1 MKKFILLAFICLSLS
16 NLFAQKGDSKIFFKV
31 FGNYALPTSGSYRTS
46 SYTSSVVNNN
56 YTFNTVKDGL
66 GMGLR
71 AGIGVGIVLNDF
83 INVGLDAENYFG
95 PAINSS
101 NLYYYDNQ
109 AGLVTINNASVD
121 YQAKIVMIGPNITFK
136 ALSQPNFFI
145 YNRLTIKVGLTTK
158 VTEKTNNEYNERFIE
173 DVNLNPNPT
182 DHITNFKQDFEYQG
196 GIPFGF
202 SAALGFQ
209 IKLTDKIRFFTE
221 VEFTQLTYNP
231 KKKVMTLWVNNDGTT
246 VDLSTLDKIQVE
258 TEYKKNYTIL
268 DGQTDNNAPQPQ
280 PTLRMPFSSIGL
292 GIGLIYRM

>member
-1 MKKFILLAFICLSLS
+1 MKKYLILALICLPLS
-16 NLFAQKGDSKIFFKV
+16 SMHAQKGDSKLFLKV
-31 FGNYALPTSGSYRTS
+31 YGNYALPTSGSYRTT

-71 AGIGVGIVLNDF
+71 AGVGIGIVLNDF
-83 INVGLDAENYFG
+83 INLGFDVENYFG
-95 PAINSS
+95 PSIKSN

-109 AGLVTINNASVD
+109 AGLVQITNTSVD
-121 YQAKIVMIGPNITFK
+121 YKASIAMIGPNITFK

-145 YNRLTIKVGLTTK
+145 YNRLAIKIGVMTK
-158 VTEKTNNEYNERFIE
+158 VTEKTNNEYNERYVE
-173 DVNLNPNPT
+173 DANINPNPT

-209 IKLTDKIRFFTE
+209 IKMTDKIRFFTE

-246 VDLSTLDKIQVE
+246 VDLSTIDKIQVE
-258 TEYKKNYTIL
+258 TEYKKSYTIV
-268 DGQTDNNAPQPQ
+268 DGQTNTNAPNPQ
-280 PTLRMPFSSIGL
+280 PTLRMPYSSIGL
-292 GIGLIYRM
+292 GIGLIYRL

>member
-1 MKKFILLAFICLSLS
+1 MKKYLFLAFTCLSLS
-16 NLFAQKGDSKIFFKV
+16 NLHAQKGDSKLFVKV
-31 FGNYALPTSGSYRTS
+31 YGNYALPTSASYRST
-46 SYTSSVVNNN
+46 SYTSTIVNNN

-71 AGIGVGIVLNDF
+71 AGVGVGMVLNDF

-95 PAINSS
+95 PAIKSN
-101 NLYYYDNQ
+101 NLYSYDNLD
-109 AGLVTINNASVD
+109 GHVYITNTGVD
-121 YQAKIVMIGPNITFK
+121 YQAKIVMVSPNITFK

-145 YNRLTIKVGLTTK
+145 YNRLAIKVGVTTK
-158 VTEKTNNEYNERFIE
+158 VTEKTNSEYNDRYAE
-173 DVNLNPNPT
+173 DPNTNPTPT

-209 IKLTDKIRFFTE
+209 IKLTDKLRFFTE

-246 VDLSTLDKIQVE
+246 VDLSTIDKIQVE

-268 DGQTDNNAPQPQ
+268 DGQTDNNAPQPA

>member
-1 MKKFILLAFICLSLS
+1 MKKFLFLAFTCLSLS
-16 NLFAQKGDSKIFFKV
+16 SLHAQKGDSKIFVKV
-31 FGNYALPTSGSYRTS
+31 YGNYALPTSGSYRNT

-66 GMGLR
+66 GMGVR
-71 AGIGVGIVLNDF
+71 AGVGVGMVLNDF

-95 PAINSS
+95 PAIKSS

-109 AGLVTINNASVD
+109 AGLVTIDNTSVD

-145 YNRLTIKVGLTTK
+145 YNRLTIKVGVATK
-158 VTEKTNNEYNERFIE
+158 VTENTNNEYNERYID
-173 DVNLNPNPT
+173 DVNVNPNPT
-182 DHITNFKQDFEYQG
+182 DHITTFKQNFEYQG

-231 KKKVMTLWVNNDGTT
+231 KKKVMTLWVNSDGTT

-268 DGQTDNNAPQPQ
+268 DGQTDTNAPQPQ

>member
-1 MKKFILLAFICLSLS
+1 MKKLLYLTFTFLSLS
-16 NLFAQKGDSKIFFKV
+16 NLHAQKGDSKIFVKV
-31 FGNYALPTSGSYRTS
+31 YGNYALPTSGSYRST
-46 SYTSSVVNNN
+46 SYTSSIVNNN
-56 YTFNTVKDGL
+56 YSFNTVKDGL

-71 AGIGVGIVLNDF
+71 AGVGVGIVLNDF

-95 PAINSS
+95 PAIRST
-101 NLYYYDNQ
+101 NLYSYDNL
-109 AGLVTINNASVD
+109 AGLVTITNTNVD
-121 YQAKIVMIGPNITFK
+121 YQAKIAMVGPNITFK

-145 YNRLTIKVGLTTK
+145 YNRLAIKVGVMTK
-158 VTEKTNNEYNERFIE
+158 MTEKTNSEYNERFIE
-173 DVNLNPNPT
+173 DVNINPNPT
-182 DHITNFKQDFEYQG
+182 DHITNFKQDFEYKG

-209 IKLTDKIRFFTE
+209 IKVTDKIRFFTE
-221 VEFTQLTYNP
+221 LEFTQLTYNP

-246 VDLSTLDKIQVE
+246 VDLGTLDKIQVE

-268 DGQTDNNAPQPQ
+268 DGQTDTNAPQPQ

>member
-1 MKKFILLAFICLSLS
+1 MKKFLLMAFTCLSL
-16 NLFAQKGDSKIFFKV
+16 LDLHAQKGDSKIFVKIY
-31 FGNYALPTSGSYRTS
+31 GNYAFPTSGSYRNT
-46 SYTSSVVNNN
+46 SYTSSVVNND
-56 YTFNTVKDGL
+56 YTIKTVKDGL

-83 INVGLDAENYFG
+83 INLGLDAENYFG
-95 PAINSS
+95 PAIKTN

-109 AGLVTINNASVD
+109 AGLVQITNTSVE
-121 YQAKIVMIGPNITFK
+121 YQAKIAMIGPNITFK

-145 YNRLTIKVGLTTK
+145 YNRLTIKVGVMTK

-173 DVNLNPNPT
+173 DVNINPNPT
-182 DHITNFKQDFEYQG
+182 DHITTFKQNFEYQG

-209 IKLTDKIRFFTE
+209 VKLTDKIRFFTE
-221 VEFTQLTYNP
+221 LEFTQLTYNP

-246 VDLSTLDKIQVE
+246 VDLGTLDKIQVE
-258 TEYKKNYTIL
+258 TEYKKEYTIK
-268 DGQTDNNAPQPQ
+268 DGQTDTNAPNPQ
-280 PTLRMPFSSIGL
+280 PILRMPFSSIGL